1 MTVHFSRLFPY
12 FGVVTAMDPD
22 HLDIYNNINVL
33 HEAFNKFIGQI
44 DKKGYLLIKHGLK
57 PDRLKVP
64 ANVYTYS
71 LNDTS
76 YFRADNIYL
85 KNGKYHFDLR
95 CKEFIIKDLS
105 IEHPGMVNIEN
116 AVAASSVAALL
127 GIDHQKIR
135 HALGSFSGIQR
146 RFDYQVKSKEI
157 VYIDDYAH
165 HPKEIEATLHS
176 IRELYPDKKI
186 TGIFQPHLFSR
197 TRDLAEGFA
206 KSLSLLDRL
215 ILLDI
220 YPARETAIEGVSSEL
235 IFKDVTIK
243 DKMMCSK
250 EQLLETLQQ
259 LKIEVLVTL
268 GAGDID
274 KYVILIKHL
283 LTNRIIK

>member
-1 MTVHFSRLFPY
+1 M
-12 FGVVTAMDPD
+12 
-22 HLDIYNNINVL
+22 
-33 HEAFNKFIGQI
+33 K
-44 DKKGYLLIKHGLK
+44 
-57 PDRLKVP
+57 
-64 ANVYTYS
+64 
-71 LNDTS
+71 
-76 YFRADNIYL
+76 
-85 KNGKYHFDLR
+85 
-95 CKEFIIKDLS
+95 
-105 IEHPGMVNIEN
+105 
-116 AVAASSVAALL
+116 
-127 GIDHQKIR
+127 
-135 HALGSFSGIQR
+135 QR
-146 RFDYQVKSKEI
+146 Y
-157 VYIDDYAH
+157 

-176 IRELYPDKKI
+176 VRELYPDKKI

-220 YPARETAIEGVSSEL
+220 YPARENAIEGVSSEL
-235 IFKDVTIK
+235 IYKNVVIK

-259 LKIEVLVTL
+259 LKIEVLVSL